1 MNLKK
6 ILDNA
11 KKSES
16 FKAFDFNSNRKSNKC
31 IKHLY
36 IARERGTPYCKIGLT
51 KHLEQRMK
59 ELNVSS
65 YGGFKVIASVE
76 FVGNCYVLEDSMKK
90 WFAINGAQHG
100 EGTEMFVFDNC
111 TDADIRKLFNLVVKG
126 NMSSLKGF
134 TLEKVTKT
142 MSRRKQLNILHA

>member
-126 NMSSLKGF
+126 NISSLKGF

>member
-126 NMSSLKGF
+126 NISSLKGF

-142 MSRRKQLNILHA
+142 MSRRKQLNLLRA

>member
-126 NMSSLKGF
+126 NVSSLKGF

>member
-65 YGGFKVIASVE
+65 YGGFKVIASAE

-126 NMSSLKGF
+126 NISSLKGF
-134 TLEKVTKT
+134 TLEKVTKN
-142 MSRRKQLNILHA
+142 MSRRKQLNILQA

>member
-100 EGTEMFVFDNC
+100 EGTEMFVVDNC

-126 NMSSLKGF
+126 NISSLKGF

-142 MSRRKQLNILHA
+142 MSRRKQLNILQA

>member
-16 FKAFDFNSNRKSNKC
+16 FKAFDFNSNRKSNKF

-126 NMSSLKGF
+126 NISSLKGF

-142 MSRRKQLNILHA
+142 MSRRKQLNILQA

>member
-76 FVGNCYVLEDSMKK
+76 FVGNCYVLEDSMKN

-126 NMSSLKGF
+126 NISSLKGF

-142 MSRRKQLNILHA
+142 MSRRKQLNILQA

>member
-126 NMSSLKGF
+126 NVSSLKGF

-142 MSRRKQLNILHA
+142 MSRRKQLNILQA

>member
-126 NMSSLKGF
+126 NISSLKGF

-142 MSRRKQLNILHA
+142 MSRRKQLNILQA